1 MNTHHTNSHR
11 SLFLKL
17 VVTAVFALT
26 SIEGHSAL
34 SPSFEADR
42 LLIEAEDLISQNQFS
57 AAREALSRSRSLRND
72 PPARF
77 YYLQGRVYAA
87 LNEPHKALSSYESYI
102 EYAGRNAP
110 EYFETLRLITK
121 LREQTKSSSKSAS
134 LNNPKGSTAKISWS
148 NDLDVVDDYYQYLE
162 FLYQTDDTI
171 KAVTQHIN
179 NLLDFYGYG
188 ETSVVASNRLEGAHR
203 HKISVRLPDT
213 VVTTTQNLAHTKKLT
228 TNQRFSVYG
237 IDPYLRYE
245 CGLQNASCQ
254 LLNPTDGT
262 PWLEII
268 DNQPAAE
275 ELSRAI
281 SSLVR
286 LLQKQ
291 S

>member
-1 MNTHHTNSHR
+1 MNNHQTQSKR
-11 SLFLKL
+11 SSFLTL
-17 VVTAVFALT
+17 IVTAVFTL
-26 SIEGHSAL
+26 SSLEGHSAL

-42 LLIEAEDLISQNQFS
+42 LLIEAEDLISQSQFS
-57 AAREALSRSRSLRND
+57 KAKESLSRSLSLRTD
-72 PPARF
+72 PPPRF
-77 YYLQGRVYAA
+77 YFLQGRVYAA

-102 EYAGRNAP
+102 EHAGRSAP

-121 LREQTKSSSKSAS
+121 LREQTQGPSKTVADDS
-134 LNNPKGSTAKISWS
+134 LKASTAKIKWS

-162 FLYQTDDTI
+162 FLYQTDDTV

-179 NLLDFYGYG
+179 NLLEFYGYG
-188 ETSVVASNRLEGAHR
+188 ETSVVASNKLEGAHR
-203 HKISVRLPDT
+203 HKISVKLPDT
-213 VVTTTQNLAHTKKLT
+213 VITTTQNLANTKRLT

-237 IDPYLRYE
+237 VDPYLRYE
-245 CGLQNASCQ
+245 CGLENASCQ
-254 LLNPTDGT
+254 LLNPTDGST
-262 PWLEII
+262 WLEII